1 MISRAAGAVLAT
13 ILIFPPATAAWSQS
27 RDTYQ
32 QLAQSDASGLTPAE
46 RQAFDAR
53 LSAAQSDQDRARI
66 LAERDNLIQARVV
79 QPIPPSRS
87 EVADDP
93 IMSDVPTPRSAR
105 WPSGTLPGGALA
117 PTGTG
122 TGPSPTTGGWGWSQ

>member
-13 ILIFPPATAAWSQS
+13 ILLFPPATVAWSQS
-27 RDTYQ
+27 SDTQ

-79 QPIPPSRS
+79 QPIPPSRH

-93 IMSDVPTPRSAR
+93 IMSDVPTPRSER

-122 TGPSPTTGGWGWSQ
+122 TGPSPTTGGWGWNQ